1 MVATEDLA
9 RQVGVTSAC
18 RSLGVARSTL
28 YHRRRHIEQE
38 AKARP
43 KPPRALSE
51 EERQKVLD
59 VLHSERFMDK
69 SPAQVWATLVDE
81 GVYLCSERSMYRI
94 LSENQEVRERRDQ
107 LRHPEYKRPELL
119 AQGPN
124 EVWSWDITKLRGPVK
139 WTYFYL
145 YVILDIFSRYVVGWM
160 VALRQTAAL
169 AQKLIKESCMKQ
181 GIEPGQLTIHADLGS
196 PMIAKSTAQL
206 FITLGIN
213 KSHSRPYV
221 SDDNPYSESQFKTLK
236 YHPDFPDRFG
246 SQEDAVEFCRFF
258 FGWYNTEH
266 RHSGIGMLTP
276 EMVHYGLAEDVIE
289 CRRKVLEAAYRAHP
303 ERFVRGVPS
312 PPPLPEAVWIN
323 PPARL
328 SSARRKLQ

>member
-124 EVWSWDITKLRGPVK
+124 EVWSWV
-139 WTYFYL
+139 
-145 YVILDIFSRYVVGWM
+145 
-160 VALRQTAAL
+160 
-169 AQKLIKESCMKQ
+169 KESCRKQ
-181 GIEPGQLTIHADLGS
+181 GIEPGQLIIHAELGS

-206 FITLGIN
+206 FIT
-213 KSHSRPYV
+213 
-221 SDDNPYSESQFKTLK
+221 F
-236 YHPDFPDRFG
+236 
-246 SQEDAVEFCRFF
+246 
-258 FGWYNTEH
+258 
-266 RHSGIGMLTP
+266 

-289 CRRKVLEAAYRAHP
+289 CRRKILETAYRAHP

-323 PPARL
+323 PPVTV
-328 SSARRKLQ
+328 SSNRRKLQ